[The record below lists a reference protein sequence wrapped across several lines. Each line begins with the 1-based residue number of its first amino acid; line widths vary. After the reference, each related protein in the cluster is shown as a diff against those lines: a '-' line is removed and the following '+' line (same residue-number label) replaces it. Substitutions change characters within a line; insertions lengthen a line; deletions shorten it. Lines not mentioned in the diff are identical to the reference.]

1 MQNPSIFKYLY
12 RYAARFPTNQPAKI
26 DKFTPKQTQND
37 GGQAGNQR
45 PEPYRVVMWWIASVC
60 SRPRGQSPTRRALHR
75 THKATSDTSPEIALC
90 RGICEHTCASAC
102 AVCVCVCVCVRTV
115 LVGSSGQSGG
125 EQGVAL
131 GGGRQPQRAR
141 HSVIVTVIP
150 SGASGRHVGR
160 LRAGNLS
167 GMFLG
172 ESSGGEECR
181 HAGIRRP

>member
-102 AVCVCVCVCVRTV
+102 AVCVCVCVYVPFWLEAADRAAV
-115 LVGSSGQSGG
+115 NRASRSAVVGSRSAPG
-125 EQGVAL
+125 
-131 GGGRQPQRAR
+131 
-141 HSVIVTVIP
+141 TV
-150 SGASGRHVGR
+150 
-160 LRAGNLS
+160 
-167 GMFLG
+167 
-172 ESSGGEECR
+172 
-181 HAGIRRP
+181 